1 MKKLKLREIKSVAQ
15 DDTVSK
21 ILLSSIK
28 LCLHIPWQKWHK
40 RKKKEKHRT
49 QLNSSKAQAK
59 SKESTTKGAEEIAS
73 ASPRW
78 VLEFNTHVSRVLAT
92 LGLPT

>member
-1 MKKLKLREIKSVAQ
+1 MKKLKLREIKSAAQ

-28 LCLHIPWQKWHK
+28 LHLHSRHDDDNNGIKE
-40 RKKKEKHRT
+40 KKKKHRT

-59 SKESTTKGAEEIAS
+59 SKANMTKCVEGAITVS
-73 ASPRW
+73 AS
-78 VLEFNTHVSRVLAT
+78 LH
-92 LGLPT
+92 

>member
-28 LCLHIPWQKWHK
+28 LCLHIP
-40 RKKKEKHRT
+40 
-49 QLNSSKAQAK
+49 
-59 SKESTTKGAEEIAS
+59 
-73 ASPRW
+73 
-78 VLEFNTHVSRVLAT
+78 
-92 LGLPT
+92 